1 MQVEILEIGQVKEEV
16 LKYAVISASFQGK
29 WVLVKHRQRTTWEI
43 PGGRREENE
52 AIFDTAKRELYEE
65 TGAEAFQIQPVCD
78 YSVTRDGGISYGR
91 LFYSVIQEL
100 GELPAL
106 EIGEVRLFEGLPENL
121 TYPEIQP
128 LLHRQIRQ
136 WLFSLI

>member
-78 YSVTRDGGISYGR
+78 YSVTLDGGISYGR

-100 GELPAL
+100 GELPTL
-106 EIGEVRLFEGLPENL
+106 EIGEVRLFKGLPENL